1 MQKWLKSPKVWGIA
15 LAAVAIIAVVAGF
28 FGLSSRTARMQD
40 ERQLLNDQLASAQE
54 QLDELALQLEEK
66 GRQSEELK
74 VNLTEAR
81 RLAGLSEVT
90 GPGVV
95 LTLKPKQVGGSV
107 LYSVRDEDLLLLVNE
122 LNAAGAEAVSIN
134 GERMTAISEI
144 RAAGPYISINTRSTS
159 MPYTVQAI
167 GDMNT
172 LKAAMELYGGVLYN
186 LSELLEIQLET
197 VENITIPAYSGPIS
211 MEYAREVEK

>member
-15 LAAVAIIAVVAGF
+15 LVAVAIIAVVAGF
-28 FGLSSRTARMQD
+28 FGLSSRTTRMQD

-74 VNLTEAR
+74 VSLTEAR

-186 LSELLEIQLET
+186 LSELGNSAGNGGKYYHTGLQRPNLHGIC
-197 VENITIPAYSGPIS
+197 PGG
-211 MEYAREVEK
+211 